1 MPSRQFVNLTTLTPC
16 VMLLQNK
23 ISGETMNNT
32 SLKIYF
38 AGDLFDHK
46 DLAGNLLLA
55 NAIEEASNNR
65 YKIMLPQDGECEVVN
80 RTSQSI
86 RDADFKLL
94 FNCDLIVANFDGHD
108 LDSGTVVEFCFAKM
122 LDIPAL
128 LLRTDFRHSGDNTLP
143 DTEPWNLMCSHYPRT
158 RVLHLNA
165 MELYHNCRAAAGQGS
180 MLKEYYTRLAVKCVA
195 ELDAVTSEPS
205 WLKKDQ
211 LASQFRMVLNAV
223 GGTVKDLFPDNVLDK
238 LIEQK
243 SASTLYD

>member
-1 MPSRQFVNLTTLTPC
+1 M
-16 VMLLQNK
+16 K
-23 ISGETMNNT
+23 

-46 DLAGNLLLA
+46 DLAGNLILA
-55 NAIEEASNNR
+55 DAIEKASNNR
-65 YKIMLPQDGECEVVN
+65 YQIMLPQDGECEVVN

-94 FNCDLIVANFDGHD
+94 FNCDLVIANFDGHD

-122 LDIPAL
+122 LDMPAL
-128 LLRTDFRHSGDNTLP
+128 LLRTDFRHSGDNSLP

-165 MELYHNCRAAAGQGS
+165 MELYHQSRAVAGQGS
-180 MLKEYYTRLAVKCVA
+180 MLEEFYSTLAEKCVA
-195 ELDAVTSEPS
+195 ELDAVTSERS

-211 LASQFRMVLNAV
+211 LPDQFRAVLNAV
-223 GGTVKDLFPDNVLDK
+223 GGTVKDHFPDDILEK

-243 SASTLYD
+243 SASTLYG